1 MSNVMGFRART
12 IQAAGTPGASAN
24 APAVETLEI
33 DVYDVIADSWW
44 GGVSARQFRSQLK
57 SSKAQLIKMR
67 INSGGGD
74 ALEGVAIRQLLAEHP
89 ARVEADVDGLA
100 ASAAT
105 IILMAADEIRMAPGA
120 FLMIHN
126 ASVGIYAGSEDLA
139 KWAETLKKMDRQM
152 ADIYVARTGLDRD
165 RVIEMMDA
173 ETWISAEEAVALKF
187 ADSVKS
193 LKSAPTKKAA
203 KAQAQMFASISLAGL
218 QNVPEAVQQAV
229 SEARAQQLIPL
240 DPSGD
245 HNDDIGAPSAVQET
259 TMKPEIL
266 AALGITTE
274 AEALA
279 RITILTKI
287 EKATGKTGDEA
298 HGVVLAV
305 IKDAAEVAQ
314 LRVDKVELQK
324 QVDGN
329 ELDKVIAQAKA
340 DKKITPDD
348 ETVIRAQVAEG
359 EVTIKGAKALLD
371 RKAPHPVL
379 AATPKV
385 PPATPSEA
393 TVTAET
399 THNGKTF
406 AQMTGPERAAL
417 KREDAALYAALLKAS
432 K

>member
-12 IQAAGTPGASAN
+12 IQAAGSPGT
-24 APAVETLEI
+24 APVETLEI

-44 GGVSARQFRSQLK
+44 GGVNARQFRSQLK
-57 SSKAQLIKMR
+57 GSKAQLIKMR

-74 ALEGVAIRQLLAEHP
+74 ALEGVAIRQLLSEHP

-152 ADIYVARTGLDRD
+152 ADIYVARTGLDLK
-165 RVIEMMDA
+165 RVTDMMDA
-173 ETWISAEEAVALKF
+173 ETWISADDAVAMKF
-187 ADSVKS
+187 ADSVKP
-193 LKSAPTKKAA
+193 LKTAPAKKSA

-218 QNVPEAVQQAV
+218 QNVPDAVRASIEA
-229 SEARAQQLIPL
+229 ARAQATLPL
-240 DPSGD
+240 TSGEHQPGTARVD
-245 HNDDIGAPSAVQET
+245 EETETMNQELLA
-259 TMKPEIL
+259 IL
-266 AALGITTE
+266 AALGVQTV
-274 AEALA
+274 AEANA
-279 RITILTKI
+279 RISILTKI

-305 IKDAAEVAQ
+305 TQDAAEVTG
-314 LRVDKVELQK
+314 LRVKAAELQK
-324 QVDGN
+324 LVDGN
-329 ELDKVIAQAKA
+329 ELDKCIAQAKA
-340 DKKITPDD
+340 DKKLTPDD
-348 ETVIRAQVAEG
+348 ETVLRAQVAAG

-371 RKAPHPVL
+371 RKSPHPVL
-379 AATPKV
+379 AASAQNK
-385 PPATPSEA
+385 PAPVVASGSEIS
-393 TVTAET
+393 AET
-399 THNGKTF
+399 KVDGKAFAELNGR
-406 AQMTGPERAAL
+406 ERAAL
-417 KREDAALYAALLKAS
+417 RKSDPELYAQLLAAS